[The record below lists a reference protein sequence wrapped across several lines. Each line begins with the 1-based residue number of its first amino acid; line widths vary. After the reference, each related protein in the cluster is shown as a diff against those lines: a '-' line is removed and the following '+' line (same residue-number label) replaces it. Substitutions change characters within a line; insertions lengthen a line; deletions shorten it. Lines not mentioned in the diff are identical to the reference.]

1 MTAKGDSVKAEP
13 LPVGQLPLIT
23 TKGKSVQ
30 AEPRPA
36 FKGYLTPNYGPSVT
50 PLSLVSKPSSEQSN
64 SKQAAS
70 QKKELPNTGA
80 VDGLGFTL
88 LGLIGLAA
96 ASRRRKATDG
106 K

>member
-23 TKGKSVQ
+23 AKGKSVQ

-36 FKGYLTPNYGPSVT
+36 FKGYLPPNYGSSVT
-50 PLSLVSKPSSEQSN
+50 PLSLVSKPSSEQSD
-64 SKQAAS
+64 SKQAVS

-96 ASRRRKATDG
+96 ASRRRKEE
-106 K
+106 